1 MKIRIKGNT
10 IRIRLV
16 QAEVKTLGIGETIL
30 ERTEFGNGLSLS
42 YALAPSAV
50 HTELAAEF
58 KENTISVFVPE
69 AIAHGWFSNDVIS
82 LMHTVENGTPGGLKI
97 LVEKDFV
104 CLDHTDED
112 QSDNYPNPNRGK
124 PC

>member
-16 QAEVKTLGIGETIL
+16 QAEVKRLSMGETIL
-30 ERTEFGNGLSLS
+30 ERTEFGNGVHLS
-42 YALAPSAV
+42 YALVPSGP
-50 HTELAAEF
+50 HTELSAEF
-58 KENTISVFVPE
+58 KEHTISVFVPE
-69 AIAHGWFSNDVIS
+69 AVAQMWFSNDVIS
-82 LMHTVENGTPGGLKI
+82 LMHTVDNGAPGGLKL

-124 PC
+124 AC